1 MSLLI
6 KEANYFSKD
15 EPMNQSLSLIEE
27 SPEIDFFAK
36 SDDIGQVKENF
47 FIEVISK
54 FKNEE
59 SLTLKDK
66 LEFSYLLSLAISSF
80 NEEMIKEFNEEE
92 CHLSLLNW
100 VWRYRKKIK
109 EFRNIIQNKNSLKL
123 IPNFI
128 YFFSN
133 KYNKLLIEINFIIQL
148 LINILNI
155 LYFLPITSSELLN
168 LKLYEKLSKIK
179 EYIKPLVQKDIVNL
193 TDIILLRWK
202 ELIDLESEQKIIA
215 KFKLNKLGIRI
226 KRIREE
232 KIAEQTT
239 ETDSTDNDTIIN
251 IETNINNNIII
262 NNNKKINLNKKFKNK
277 KIKVSFDLSRNSVI
291 KYNKDDMPF
300 QITLEKQKNK
310 DNKELFSIS

>member
-80 NEEMIKEFNEEE
+80 NEEMIKELNEEE

-179 EYIKPLVQKDIVNL
+179 DYIKPFVQKDIVNL

-215 KFKLNKLGIRI
+215 KFKLNKLGI

-277 KIKVSFDLSRNSVI
+277 KIKVSFDLSRNAVI

>member
-92 CHLSLLNW
+92 YHLSLLNW

-179 EYIKPLVQKDIVNL
+179 EYIKPFVQKDIVNL

-215 KFKLNKLGIRI
+215 KFKLNKLGI

>member
-179 EYIKPLVQKDIVNL
+179 DYIKPFVQKDIVNL

-215 KFKLNKLGIRI
+215 KFKLNKLGI

>member
-80 NEEMIKEFNEEE
+80 NEEMKKEFNEEE

-179 EYIKPLVQKDIVNL
+179 EYIKPFVQKDIVNL
-193 TDIILLRWK
+193 NDIILLRWK

-215 KFKLNKLGIRI
+215 KFKLNKLGI

>member
-15 EPMNQSLSLIEE
+15 ERMNQSLSLIEE

-36 SDDIGQVKENF
+36 SDDIGQVKENL

-123 IPNFI
+123 IPNFDN
-128 YFFSN
+128 FFSY
-133 KYNKLLIEINFIIQL
+133 KYNKLLIEINFILQL

-155 LYFLPITSSELLN
+155 FKFLPITSTELLN
-168 LKLYEKLSKIK
+168 LKFYEKLSKIK
-179 EYIKPLVQKDIVNL
+179 DLIKSFAQEE
-193 TDIILLRWK
+193 ILNSIDFVLLKWK
-202 ELIDLESEQKIIA
+202 TQIDSENEQKIIT
-215 KFKLNKLGIRI
+215 KFKLDKLGIKRKREGKNEEQDTEADSANDDSGINIINNINNIYNI
-226 KRIREE
+226 K
-232 KIAEQTT
+232 
-239 ETDSTDNDTIIN
+239 NYGIIN
-251 IETNINNNIII
+251 I
-262 NNNKKINLNKKFKNK
+262 NKKIKEKN
-277 KIKVSFDLSRNSVI
+277 IKVSFDFSSNSVI
-291 KYNKDDMPF
+291 EYKKDDSPF
-300 QITLEKQKNK
+300 QITLDKQKNK
-310 DNKELFSIS
+310 KL

>member
-179 EYIKPLVQKDIVNL
+179 EYIKPFVQKDIVNL
-193 TDIILLRWK
+193 ADIILLRWK

-215 KFKLNKLGIRI
+215 KFKLNKLGI

>member
-179 EYIKPLVQKDIVNL
+179 EYIKPFVQKDIVNL
-193 TDIILLRWK
+193 SDIILLRWK
-202 ELIDLESEQKIIA
+202 ELIDLESGQKIIA
-215 KFKLNKLGIRI
+215 KFKLNKLGI

>member
-1 MSLLI
+1 MLLLI

-15 EPMNQSLSLIEE
+15 EPINQSLSLIEE

-179 EYIKPLVQKDIVNL
+179 EYIKPFVQKDIVNL
-193 TDIILLRWK
+193 ADIILLRWK

-215 KFKLNKLGIRI
+215 KFKLNKLGI

>member
-179 EYIKPLVQKDIVNL
+179 EYIKPFVQKDIVNL

-215 KFKLNKLGIRI
+215 KFKLNKLGI

-310 DNKELFSIS
+310 ANKELFSIS

>member
-27 SPEIDFFAK
+27 SPEIDYFAK

-179 EYIKPLVQKDIVNL
+179 EYIKPFVQKDIVNL

-215 KFKLNKLGIRI
+215 KFKLNKLGI

>member
-36 SDDIGQVKENF
+36 SDDIGQVKENL

-179 EYIKPLVQKDIVNL
+179 EYIKPFVQKDIVNL
-193 TDIILLRWK
+193 ADIILLRWK

-215 KFKLNKLGIRI
+215 KFKLNKLGI

-262 NNNKKINLNKKFKNK
+262 NNTKKINLNKKFKNK

>member
-179 EYIKPLVQKDIVNL
+179 EYIKPFVQNDIVNL

-215 KFKLNKLGIRI
+215 KFKLNKLGI

>member
-179 EYIKPLVQKDIVNL
+179 EYIKPFVQNDIVNL

-202 ELIDLESEQKIIA
+202 E
-215 KFKLNKLGIRI
+215 
-226 KRIREE
+226 
-232 KIAEQTT
+232 
-239 ETDSTDNDTIIN
+239 
-251 IETNINNNIII
+251 
-262 NNNKKINLNKKFKNK
+262 
-277 KIKVSFDLSRNSVI
+277 
-291 KYNKDDMPF
+291 
-300 QITLEKQKNK
+300 
-310 DNKELFSIS
+310 

>member
-128 YFFSN
+128 YFFFN

-179 EYIKPLVQKDIVNL
+179 EYIKPFVQKDIVNL

-215 KFKLNKLGIRI
+215 KFKLNKLGI

>member
-80 NEEMIKEFNEEE
+80 NEEMIKELNEEE

-179 EYIKPLVQKDIVNL
+179 EYIKPFVQKDIVNL

-215 KFKLNKLGIRI
+215 KFKLNKLGI

>member
-179 EYIKPLVQKDIVNL
+179 EYIKPFVQKDILNL

-215 KFKLNKLGIRI
+215 KFKLNKLGI

>member
-1 MSLLI
+1 MLLLI

-15 EPMNQSLSLIEE
+15 EPKNQSLSLIEE

-179 EYIKPLVQKDIVNL
+179 EYIKPFVQNDIVNL

-215 KFKLNKLGIRI
+215 KFKLNKLGI
-226 KRIREE
+226 KRNREE
-232 KIAEQTT
+232 KIAKQTT

-277 KIKVSFDLSRNSVI
+277 KIKVSFDLSRNSFI

>member
-15 EPMNQSLSLIEE
+15 EPKNQSLSLIEE

-215 KFKLNKLGIRI
+215 KFKLNKLGI
-226 KRIREE
+226 KRNREE

>member
-100 VWRYRKKIK
+100 VWRYRKKI
-109 EFRNIIQNKNSLKL
+109 
-123 IPNFI
+123 
-128 YFFSN
+128 
-133 KYNKLLIEINFIIQL
+133 
-148 LINILNI
+148 NI

-179 EYIKPLVQKDIVNL
+179 EYIKPFVQKDIVNL
-193 TDIILLRWK
+193 ADIILLRWK

-215 KFKLNKLGIRI
+215 KFKLNKLGI

>member
-179 EYIKPLVQKDIVNL
+179 EYIKPFVQKDIVNL
-193 TDIILLRWK
+193 NDIILLRWK

-215 KFKLNKLGIRI
+215 KFKLNKLGI

>member
-215 KFKLNKLGIRI
+215 KFKLNKLGI

>member
-133 KYNKLLIEINFIIQL
+133 KYNKLLIEINFILQL

-179 EYIKPLVQKDIVNL
+179 EYIKPFVQKDIVNL

-215 KFKLNKLGIRI
+215 KFKLNKLGI

>member
-109 EFRNIIQNKNSLKL
+109 EFRNIIQNKNSLNL
-123 IPNFI
+123 ITNFI

-133 KYNKLLIEINFIIQL
+133 KYNKLLIEINFIMEL

-179 EYIKPLVQKDIVNL
+179 EYIKPFVQKDIVNL

-215 KFKLNKLGIRI
+215 KFKLNKLGI

>member
-47 FIEVISK
+47 FIEAISK

-179 EYIKPLVQKDIVNL
+179 EYIKPFVQKDIVNL

-215 KFKLNKLGIRI
+215 KFKLNKLGI

>member
-179 EYIKPLVQKDIVNL
+179 EYIKPFVQNDIVNL

-202 ELIDLESEQKIIA
+202 ELIDLESEQKIIG
-215 KFKLNKLGIRI
+215 KFKLNKLGI
-226 KRIREE
+226 KRNREE

>member
-179 EYIKPLVQKDIVNL
+179 EYIKPFVQKDIVNL

-215 KFKLNKLGIRI
+215 KFKLNKLGI

-277 KIKVSFDLSRNSVI
+277 KIKVSFDLSLNSVI

>member
-80 NEEMIKEFNEEE
+80 NEEMIKELNEEE

-179 EYIKPLVQKDIVNL
+179 EYIKPFVQKDIVNL
-193 TDIILLRWK
+193 NDIILLRWK

-215 KFKLNKLGIRI
+215 KFKLNKLGI

>member
-179 EYIKPLVQKDIVNL
+179 EYIKPFVQKDIVNL

-215 KFKLNKLGIRI
+215 KFKLNKLGI

-310 DNKELFSIS
+310 DNKELFPIS

>member
-202 ELIDLESEQKIIA
+202 ELIDLESEQKIIG
-215 KFKLNKLGIRI
+215 KFKLNKLGI
-226 KRIREE
+226 KRNREE

>member
-15 EPMNQSLSLIEE
+15 KPMNQSLSLIEE

-179 EYIKPLVQKDIVNL
+179 EYIKPFVQKDIVNL
-193 TDIILLRWK
+193 NDIILLRWK

-215 KFKLNKLGIRI
+215 KFKLNKLGI

>member
-6 KEANYFSKD
+6 KEANYFSED

-47 FIEVISK
+47 FIEIISK

-179 EYIKPLVQKDIVNL
+179 EYIKPFVQKDIVNL
-193 TDIILLRWK
+193 NDIILLRWK

-215 KFKLNKLGIRI
+215 KFKLNKLGI

>member
-47 FIEVISK
+47 FIEAISK

-179 EYIKPLVQKDIVNL
+179 EYIKPFVQKDIVNL
-193 TDIILLRWK
+193 ADIILLRWK

-215 KFKLNKLGIRI
+215 KFKLNKLGI

-277 KIKVSFDLSRNSVI
+277 KFKVSFDLSRNSVI

>member
-15 EPMNQSLSLIEE
+15 EPKNQSLSLIEE

-202 ELIDLESEQKIIA
+202 ELIDLESEQKIIG
-215 KFKLNKLGIRI
+215 KFKLNKLGI
-226 KRIREE
+226 KRNREE

>member
-179 EYIKPLVQKDIVNL
+179 EYIKPFVQNDIVNL
-193 TDIILLRWK
+193 TDIILLKWK

-215 KFKLNKLGIRI
+215 KFKLNKLGI

>member
-1 MSLLI
+1 MSLFMQETNINFCENPPL
-6 KEANYFSKD
+6 
-15 EPMNQSLSLIEE
+15 QSLSLNEE
-27 SPEIDFFAK
+27 TPEINFLPKLSTLSFENGDFLSALL
-36 SDDIGQVKENF
+36 SI
-47 FIEVISK
+47 

-59 SLTLKDK
+59 NLTLKDK
-66 LEFSYLLSLAISSF
+66 LDFSCLVSIARSSF
-80 NEEMIKEFNEEE
+80 TEEMINEFNEEE

-193 TDIILLRWK
+193 ADIILLRWK

-215 KFKLNKLGIRI
+215 KFKLNKLGI

>member
-1 MSLLI
+1 MLLLI

-109 EFRNIIQNKNSLKL
+109 EFRNIIKNKNSLKL

-179 EYIKPLVQKDIVNL
+179 EYIKPFVQKDIVNL

-215 KFKLNKLGIRI
+215 KFKLNKLGI

-262 NNNKKINLNKKFKNK
+262 NNNK

>member
-1 MSLLI
+1 MRFLI
-6 KEANYFSKD
+6 
-15 EPMNQSLSLIEE
+15 
-27 SPEIDFFAK
+27 
-36 SDDIGQVKENF
+36 
-47 FIEVISK
+47 
-54 FKNEE
+54 
-59 SLTLKDK
+59 
-66 LEFSYLLSLAISSF
+66 
-80 NEEMIKEFNEEE
+80 
-92 CHLSLLNW
+92 
-100 VWRYRKKIK
+100 
-109 EFRNIIQNKNSLKL
+109 
-123 IPNFI
+123 
-128 YFFSN
+128 
-133 KYNKLLIEINFIIQL
+133 
-148 LINILNI
+148 NI

-179 EYIKPLVQKDIVNL
+179 EYIKPFVQKDIVNL
-193 TDIILLRWK
+193 ADIILLRWK

-215 KFKLNKLGIRI
+215 KFKLNKLGI